1 MSSTSIFNVPFTSFF
16 DDTSS
21 YKATPDESFKKPFEE
36 NLSTTFLSNQAN
48 EIILQQG
55 FSAPVDIPKP
65 QFYSFN
71 APLDH
76 GYYEGKL
83 NCVCFNQWINV
94 NNTINVDDYP
104 SILSAKDLVSFA
116 EHFSQQQQ
124 PKPICQESSLYYN
137 NSPPSPLL
145 QQFSDSDYTPSQV
158 LAGSSSPSSLG
169 SPNLQLNYLSPVSLS
184 TLPDNE
190 SLESSDLLFGNYQ
203 VDSLFP
209 DVNQKKKIKAT
220 RTKIHKCPYCDHT
233 SNRAN
238 NMREHTQIHNPNRPK
253 PFCCKLCNRA
263 FARKHDMKRH
273 VISCK
278 RRLAKKKS
286 I

>member
-21 YKATPDESFKKPFEE
+21 YKTTPDESFKKPFEE
-36 NLSTTFLSNQAN
+36 NLSTAFLSNQAN

-76 GYYEGKL
+76 GYYE
-83 NCVCFNQWINV
+83 
-94 NNTINVDDYP
+94 DDYP
-104 SILSAKDLVSFA
+104 SILPAKDLVSFA

-124 PKPICQESSLYYN
+124 PKSICQESSLYYN

-145 QQFSDSDYTPSQV
+145 QHFSDSDYTPSQV

-169 SPNLQLNYLSPVSLS
+169 SPNLQLDYFSPVSLS

-209 DVNQKKKIKAT
+209 DVNQKKKMKAT

-273 VISCK
+273 VVSCK

-286 I
+286 T